1 MLLGGKVAI
10 VTGSSRGIGRSV
22 AIELAKAGA
31 KVVINYAGNKA
42 AAEEVLEIVKAN
54 GSEGVICQGDVSKAE
69 VAEELVKTAVDA
81 FGHVDI
87 LVNNAGITRDTLLIR
102 MKEEDWDA
110 VLTTNLKGVFNCT
123 KAVARVMMKQKS
135 GKIVNMASVIGQMGN
150 AGQANYAAAK
160 AGVIGFTKATAR
172 ELASRGITV
181 NAVAPGFILTDMTA
195 AVSEQAKE
203 EYANKIPLGRPGTP
217 EDVAAAVLFLASDA
231 ANYITGQTVNVDG
244 GMVMQ

>member
-10 VTGSSRGIGRSV
+10 ITGSSRGIGRAV
-22 AIELAKAGA
+22 AVGLAKAGA
-31 KVVINYAGNKA
+31 KVVINYAGNRA
-42 AAEEVLEIVKAN
+42 AAEAVAETVKA
-54 GSEGVICQGDVSKAE
+54 GGGEAVLCQGDVSKAE
-69 VAEELVKTAVDA
+69 IAEELVKTAMEA
-81 FGHVDI
+81 FGRVDI
-87 LVNNAGITRDTLLIR
+87 LVNNAGITRDGLLIR

-123 KAVARVMMKQKS
+123 KAAARVMMKQKS
-135 GKIVNMASVIGQMGN
+135 GKIINMASVIGQMGN

-172 ELASRGITV
+172 ELASRGITA

-195 AVSEQAKE
+195 AIPEQAKE
-203 EYANKIPLGRPGTP
+203 EHAKQIPLGRAGTP

-231 ANYITGQTVNVDG
+231 ANYITGQTINVDG